1 MTDAW
6 LRASGSTLY
15 LPVYPRSFDEF
26 NRIEVSEARPL
37 CSRRCPCA
45 LPLHARPCAPS
56 QVEVLSVVAQQIM
69 AIMEAIKARKSEF
82 IFMDRMVKCNWQ
94 CAWRGRGRSRSF

>member
-1 MTDAW
+1 MAPAAA
-6 LRASGSTLY
+6 LG
-15 LPVYPRSFDEF
+15 
-26 NRIEVSEARPL
+26 
-37 CSRRCPCA
+37 SRRCPCA

-94 CAWRGRGRSRSF
+94 CAWRGYGRCRVAALDCTCIPPGRRHLHHDEPRLCWPL